1 MPFRERQQIAI
12 CAAAAAIICG
22 FVLLRYM
29 PLRKGMNSL
38 RQARA
43 AEMLAISKASAES
56 QQMPAIREQ
65 LQQLRA
71 EMKNY
76 ERQVPAQREL
86 GEFLQK
92 ITNLMNE
99 HNLRGQVIQID
110 EEIKAGELSCIPVSM
125 QCKGRL
131 SQIFEFYRCV
141 QGLDR
146 LVRIERVKLV
156 NDDDFSGEVIMQTN
170 AVIYYRAEAGQG

>member
-1 MPFRERQQIAI
+1 MLFRDRQQIVI
-12 CAAAAAIICG
+12 CAAAAVMICG
-22 FVLLRYM
+22 FVLLRYL
-29 PLRKGMNSL
+29 PLQERMKAL

-43 AEMLAISKASAES
+43 AQMLAVSKVSAES
-56 QQMPAIREQ
+56 QQVPAIKEQ
-65 LQQLRA
+65 LQQLRT
-71 EMKNY
+71 EVENY
-76 ERQVPAQREL
+76 ERQIPAQREL

-92 ITNLMNE
+92 IADLMNE
-99 HNLRGQVIQID
+99 HNLQGQMVQLG
-110 EEIKAGELSCIPVSM
+110 EEIKAGELNCVPVSM

-146 LVRIERVKLV
+146 LVRIEHVKLV
-156 NDDDFSGEVIMQTN
+156 NDGDFSGEVIMQTN